1 MARAI
6 RARPQPSEG
15 VAARGEPIPSLAP
28 DLGDSASAIAGL
40 LELLRLLEE
49 RGFLRWGS
57 DLLRSEE
64 RIVSVLTEQVDPKE
78 LRALAKAPQVLG
90 SALAGI
96 DRATAAWLGERLPTA
111 LAEAQDAG
119 SGPPMGAIELVRALE
134 DPEVNRG
141 ARMVIGFLRGLG
153 RGPGR

>member
-6 RARPQPSEG
+6 RARPAASEG
-15 VAARGEPIPSLAP
+15 VAPGAVPVASLAP

-78 LRALAKAPQVLG
+78 LRALARAARVLG
-90 SALAGI
+90 PALAGI
-96 DRATAAWLGERLPTA
+96 DPATAAWVGERLPTA
-111 LAEAQDAG
+111 LAEAQEAG
-119 SGPPMGAIELVRALE
+119 SAAPMGAIELVRVLE
-134 DPEVNRG
+134 DPEINRG